1 MTTFRIFTR
10 AFAVFVAVLWAQ
22 VALAQSW
29 VQVEALPNEARAIDR
44 ANDYAAIIDGISS
57 YRLRSG
63 WYGIVVGPFATEDS
77 ARGELLAL
85 RGRRV
90 IPNDSFVADG
100 RNFREQVFGS
110 DTIAAPTE
118 PAEPLPP
125 LQAGEETP
133 EEARRG
139 ERLLGREE
147 RAQLQTALKWEGF
160 YNSVIDASF
169 GAGTRRA
176 MAAWQENRRYE
187 PTGILTT
194 LQRRELVEGYL
205 DVVRSLEMRPVIDT
219 LAGIEVEMPSR
230 LVTFDRYETPFVHYK
245 SATDDG
251 VKAFLISQSGDQNTL
266 TALYD
271 ILQTLEVVPVD
282 GPRTLRNEDFFI
294 EGQNNDVQ
302 SYTYARLT
310 GGTVKGFSLIWP
322 AGDTKRFTLARDAM
336 LTSFSPREGVLP
348 DTAGTGVQDIDL
360 LAGLEIRRADRTRS
374 GFYIDKSG
382 AVLTTTEAVRQ
393 CGRVMVNE
401 DVRADVVAEFPALG
415 LALLRPTEPQT
426 PIQVA
431 RLAIQE
437 PRLQSDIALAGYSF
451 GGLLSA
457 PSLSFGTLADIKGLD
472 GDTRVKRLSV
482 ANAPGDAGGPVFD
495 GSGAVLGMLLDANDS
510 ARTLPGDVA
519 FAVDAPVLAE
529 FLSENGV
536 SPAAS
541 DSAEELA
548 PEDLTLLAADLTV
561 LVSCWN

>member
-1 MTTFRIFTR
+1 M
-10 AFAVFVAVLWAQ
+10 
-22 VALAQSW
+22 ALAQSW
-29 VQVEALPNEARAIDR
+29 IQVEAQPNESGAIARAN
-44 ANDYAAIIDGISS
+44 AYAAENEGVASF
-57 YRLRSG
+57 RLRSG
-63 WYGIVVGPFATEDS
+63 WYAIVIGPFASEDQ

-85 RGRRV
+85 RGRRE
-90 IPNDSFVADG
+90 IPGDSFVADG

-110 DTIAAPTE
+110 DSVARPVEPT
-118 PAEPLPP
+118 EPLPP
-125 LQAGEETP
+125 LRAGEESP
-133 EEARRG
+133 QDARLS
-139 ERLLGREE
+139 ERLLNRDQ
-147 RAQLQTALKWEGF
+147 RAQIQIALKWEGF

-194 LQRRELVEGYL
+194 LQRRELVDGYL
-205 DVVRSLEMRPVIDT
+205 EVLTALDMRPVIDT
-219 LAGIEVEMPSR
+219 SAGIEVEMPSG

-245 SATDDG
+245 PQTDDG

-282 GPRTLRNEDFFI
+282 GPRALRREEFFI
-294 EGQNNDVQ
+294 EGLSNDIQ

-322 AGDTKRFTLARDAM
+322 AGDEKRFSLAKDAM
-336 LTSFSPREGVLP
+336 VNSFSPRQGVLP
-348 DTAGTGVQDIDL
+348 DTAGSGLQDIDL

-374 GFYIDKSG
+374 GFYIDTSG
-382 AVLTTTEAVRQ
+382 AVVTTSEAVRQ
-393 CGRVMVNE
+393 CGRVMVND

-415 LALLRPTEPQT
+415 LALLRPSEPQT

-431 RLAIQE
+431 RLAIGE

-451 GGLLSA
+451 GGVLSA
-457 PSLSFGTLADIKGLD
+457 PSISFGTLADLKGLD
-472 GDTRVKRLSV
+472 GDTRVQRL
-482 ANAPGDAGGPVFD
+482 AITNEPGDAGGPVFD
-495 GSGAVLGMLLDANDS
+495 GSGAVLGMLLDSAEG

-519 FAVDAPVLAE
+519 FAVDAPILAQ

-536 SPAAS
+536 NPAAS
-541 DSAEELA
+541 DASEAMA